1 MHQNP
6 HSFNDFYTLLKLRK
20 VPFFIVFFLAVL
32 VSYGVLFAID
42 FIPEPID
49 EVKNAQEAV
58 VSEEE
63 QDIEEVEKVETRV
76 VAPKD
81 VSELPVKI
89 IFDSLGTEV
98 TVANPTSRNLE
109 VLDTALLKG
118 VVRLTLQTLKM

>member
-98 TVANPTSRNLE
+98 TVANPT
-109 VLDTALLKG
+109 
-118 VVRLTLQTLKM
+118 